1 MRRKLI
7 IIFYYTLHIK
17 YAMFDKAI
25 KITKEMYASR
35 GWIITEEEP
44 KSITA
49 KIISDD
55 GCETLATAKF
65 IETTQDIKTP
75 MFQGIIESDEYDCI
89 TIVCSGSITTNV
101 KKIENMT
108 KGKVELFHNN
118 DLQMNVTTYHLQPKF
133 QKLSQVDSKDFKM
146 KYLKCKVGKD
156 GTTKVSR
163 NFPIMLKSDPVARY
177 FRYKSG
183 DVIRIITSD
192 DEISYRIVK

>member
-1 MRRKLI
+1 
-7 IIFYYTLHIK
+7 
-17 YAMFDKAI
+17 MFDKAI
-25 KITKEMYASR
+25 KITKEMYTSR
-35 GWIITEEEP
+35 GWTIIEEEP

-55 GCETLATAKF
+55 GHETLATAKF

-89 TIVCSGSITTNV
+89 TIVCNGSITTNV

-118 DLQMNVTTYHLQPKF
+118 DLQMNITTYHLQPKF
-133 QKLSQVDSKDFKM
+133 QKLSQSDSKDFKM
-146 KYLKCKVGKD
+146 KYLKCKIEKKNGKE
-156 GTTKVSR
+156 GTSKLR

-183 DVIRIITSD
+183 DVIRVITSD